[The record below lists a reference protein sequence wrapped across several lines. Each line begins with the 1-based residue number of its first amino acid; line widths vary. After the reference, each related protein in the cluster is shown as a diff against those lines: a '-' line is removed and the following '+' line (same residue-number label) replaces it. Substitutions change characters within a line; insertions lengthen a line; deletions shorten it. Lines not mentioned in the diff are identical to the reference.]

1 MCIRLIPLLG
11 LVLGWLPL
19 LPRLLHMVE
28 LRLLI
33 SYLLFFKW
41 FIISNACSFY
51 INLSVYY
58 SIGAFYSSVIVTMR
72 KYIASNGGF
81 RYVSVKHYFDES
93 SRGSLPDVL
102 ATSYLE
108 RSVKGRVVIVSCV
121 RSLSVSYST
130 EQFVVILSKCVG

>member
-1 MCIRLIPLLG
+1 MCIRLIPLLV
-11 LVLGWLPL
+11 LVLGCLPL
-19 LPRLLHMVE
+19 LPRLLHLVE

-93 SRGSLPDVL
+93 SRGSLPDVF
-102 ATSYLE
+102 ANSYLD
-108 RSVKGRVVIVSCV
+108 SAI
-121 RSLSVSYST
+121 ST
-130 EQFVVILSKCVG
+130 HFTKCFSFE